1 MLPLNLKPYAV
12 NWIEKECKSS
22 CDISSNDSMNLCIGL
37 HGRLK
42 LSIVGRNQI
51 LPKDGVIIISL
62 HIPFP
67 CLIVEKTAMVH
78 WMRKNLNLT
87 VPIHSSLWLFVPNVK
102 VQNFNFILTSNI
114 LS

>member
-1 MLPLNLKPYAV
+1 
-12 NWIEKECKSS
+12 
-22 CDISSNDSMNLCIGL
+22 
-37 HGRLK
+37 
-42 LSIVGRNQI
+42 
-51 LPKDGVIIISL
+51 
-62 HIPFP
+62 
-67 CLIVEKTAMVH
+67 MVH